1 MMFDPLFAIIFG
13 ALMMAPV
20 YGASPRPDYR
30 ATSWIPAENVTQ
42 RFIDVAGGQ
51 EPLQEQLSDILERA
65 SYHNNGQPCTVDKV
79 IEGRN
84 TLVLRICFHEKECW
98 AAKVWENTYYFP
110 ESAAA
115 AVNSLKAIERYCPGQ
130 VPHPTLH
137 GDLFESK
144 NGVFLYYLTD
154 WIDDGINFVDH
165 EEFIHLADD
174 LKRYNQTFL
183 EGVARKL
190 AQFFYNLTTCPIP
203 EIERKIRRPNPLN

>member
-1 MMFDPLFAIIFG
+1 MMFGALFAIISWG
-13 ALMMAPV
+13 LMMAPV
-20 YGASPRPDYR
+20 YGTAPGPDYR
-30 ATSWIPAENVTQ
+30 ATSWNPPENVTQ
-42 RFIDVAGGQ
+42 RFIEVAGG
-51 EPLQEQLSDILERA
+51 EESLQEQLSDILERA
-65 SYHNNGQPCTVDKV
+65 SYHNNGQPCTVDKI

-84 TLVLRICFHEKECW
+84 TLVVRICFLDKQYW

-115 AVNSLKAIERYCPGQ
+115 AVNCLKAIERYCPGQ
-130 VPHPTLH
+130 VPHPTFH

-165 EEFIHLADD
+165 EEFTYLADD
-174 LKRYNQTFL
+174 LERYNQTFL
-183 EGVARKL
+183 EDVTRKV

-203 EIERKIRRPNPLN
+203 DIERKIRRPNLLN